1 MGLLKI
7 DGEGSRLLGALLNG
21 VNKALPLL
29 RTVEPLIKHISA
41 LFRMVHT
48 SSFAAST
55 QALALLAFLA
65 IDSNANNGSK
75 EHSTIKR
82 RYYRALYSKLLS
94 DEVGV
99 PILIMFTRFS
109 FLILYAVFY
118 AGSIAWQE
126 YSLFESTLP

>member
-1 MGLLKI
+1 VV
-7 DGEGSRLLGALLNG
+7 DEEGSRLLGALLNG

-65 IDSNANNGSK
+65 IDSNANIGS
-75 EHSTIKR
+75 EGHSSIKR
-82 RYYRALYSKLLS
+82 RYYRALYTKLLS
-94 DEVGV
+94 DDVRASSIFYNIFRFPSVIETN
-99 PILIMFTRFS
+99 PHYSYRFS
-109 FLILYAVFY
+109 HMERIL
-118 AGSIAWQE
+118 S
-126 YSLFESTLP
+126 S